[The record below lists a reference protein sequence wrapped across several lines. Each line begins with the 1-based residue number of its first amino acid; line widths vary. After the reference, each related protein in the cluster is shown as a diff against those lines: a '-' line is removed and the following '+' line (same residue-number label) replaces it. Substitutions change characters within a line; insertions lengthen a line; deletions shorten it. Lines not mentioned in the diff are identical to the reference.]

1 MLVQSRLR
9 PSRRNRSALRSG
21 GHMKFLIILNDAPY
35 GIERTYNGL
44 RIAGMLAKRDG
55 VELKIFLMGDAVIS
69 AVTGQTVPAGY
80 YNTQVMLSGP
90 VKRGATVGVCGTC
103 MSARGVQEAQ
113 LIEGT
118 HRSNMEELTDW
129 ILWADKVIA
138 Y

>member
-1 MLVQSRLR
+1 
-9 PSRRNRSALRSG
+9 
-21 GHMKFLIILNDAPY
+21 MKFLIILNDAPY

-90 VKRGATVGVCGTC
+90 VKRGAAVGVCGTC

-118 HRSNMEELTDW
+118 HRSTMEELTDW